1 MQEQAAALQSMGLS
15 DYEALK
21 ARLLL
26 TTALLT
32 AGGSGI
38 AAAAAGPDAAAPFA
52 LGGLAGLLYQ
62 LLLQLGADAAVAQ
75 AASTSPGGVDSA
87 GSLSSTAPSSGTMS
101 AAVTSFSAAA
111 ARSRGTRVPAVNMT
125 PQFMAEPVSQED
137 FQGRTLRVMG
147 SAPFRLLVLSTA
159 ALFGIWL
166 VQGGN
171 SGELELGQGCDG
183 TSLVRARL
191 CCMICACV
199 CMCLGC
205 RAQLSD
211 WPHGCC

>member
-1 MQEQAAALQSMGLS
+1 MGTVWHLTAAAADTFCSPPTALFLSVQEQAAALKSMGLS

-38 AAAAAGPDAAAPFA
+38 AAVTAGPDAAAPFA
-52 LGGLAGLLYQ
+52 IGGLAGLLYQ

-75 AASTSPGGVDSA
+75 AATTSPGVVESA
-87 GSLSSTAPSSGTMS
+87 GSPSSSAASSSTMS

-111 ARSRGTRVPAVNMT
+111 ARSRGTRVPAGTMT
-125 PQFMAEPVSQED
+125 PQFMAEPVSQEN
-137 FQGRTLRVMG
+137 FQGRALRVMG
-147 SAPFRLLVLSTA
+147 GAPFRLLVLSTA

-166 VQGGN
+166 VQDGS
-171 SGELELGQGCDG
+171 SGEQWQGG
-183 TSLVRARL
+183 GGL
-191 CCMICACV
+191 
-199 CMCLGC
+199 
-205 RAQLSD
+205 
-211 WPHGCC
+211 